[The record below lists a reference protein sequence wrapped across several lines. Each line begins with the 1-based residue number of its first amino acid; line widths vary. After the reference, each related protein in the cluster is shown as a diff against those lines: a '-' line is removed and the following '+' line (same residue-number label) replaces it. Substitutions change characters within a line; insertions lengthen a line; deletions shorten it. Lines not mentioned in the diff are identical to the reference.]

1 MDPALHSIF
10 IRYIN
15 DGCDEA
21 EVKLLLSH
29 FKLDENEDQ
38 LKKYILEELEQ
49 EEWEGNCP
57 VDLDGRLH
65 AVYDRVSTHIKPALT
80 SSKPLVKRLYFR
92 VAAAAVI
99 MLALASVYLFTSRS
113 AKNSG
118 TPGTAASILPGRN
131 QAVLTMADGRTIALN
146 DAVDGQLASENGI
159 TVRKT
164 ADGQIIYETAADNTV
179 TDKPIYNTIQ
189 TPAGGQW
196 QVVLPDRTHVWLN
209 ASSSI
214 SYPVAFVGK
223 ERLVKLSGEAYFE
236 VSSNKTL
243 PFVVESGNQVVEVL
257 GTSFNIMAYNNEQ
270 QITTTLFNGAVN
282 VKTGGKKQQLAPG
295 EQVLN
300 RQNRIELVKGADLE
314 EVIAWK
320 NGYFK
325 FNSGIEEIMNKIA
338 RWYDVRIVY
347 ENKPDPSQKFEGE
360 ISRWRNL
367 DEILHIMEYTGK
379 VHFKVERN
387 TIIVNK

>member
-1 MDPALHSIF
+1 MHRIF

-21 EVKLLLSH
+21 EVKLLLDY
-29 FKLDENEDQ
+29 FKLDENEDL

-49 EEWEGNCP
+49 GEWDGDLP
-57 VDLDGRLH
+57 VDLDNHLH
-65 AVYDRVSTHIKPALT
+65 AVYAQVSTHIKPV
-80 SSKPLVKRLYFR
+80 SKPFVKKLYFR
-92 VAAAAVI
+92 LAAAAI
-99 MLALASVYLFTSRS
+99 IILALVSVYLFTAQP
-113 AKNSG
+113 AKNNE
-118 TPGTAASILPGRN
+118 TANRAASILPGRN

-146 DAVDGQLASENGI
+146 DAINGQLASENGI
-159 TVRKT
+159 TVKKT
-164 ADGQIIYETAADNTV
+164 ADGQIIYETAADNTA
-179 TDKPIYNTIQ
+179 TGKTTYNTIQ

-214 SYPVAFVGK
+214 SYPVSFVGK

-243 PFVVESGNQVVEVL
+243 PFVVESGNQLVEVL
-257 GTSFNIMAYNNEQ
+257 GTSFNIMAYSNEQ

-282 VKTGGKKQQLAPG
+282 VKAAGKKQQLAPG

-300 RQNRIELVKGADLE
+300 KLNGIELVKGADLE

-338 RWYDVRIVY
+338 RWYNVRIIY

-367 DEILHIMEYTGK
+367 NEILHIMEYTGK
-379 VHFKVERN
+379 VHFKVQEN